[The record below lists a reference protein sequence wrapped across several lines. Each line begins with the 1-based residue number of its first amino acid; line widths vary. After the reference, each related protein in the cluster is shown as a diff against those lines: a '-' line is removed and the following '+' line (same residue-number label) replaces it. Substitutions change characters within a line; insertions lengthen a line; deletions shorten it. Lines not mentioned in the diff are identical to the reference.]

1 MLLQQGMA
9 GRTSNKDTQ
18 VLACSTPRATVD
30 ASGWENRVRG
40 KERTRN
46 PAEERESNRLAVN
59 RKIRGRRRL
68 VGLLV
73 STSSNQCVLGT

>member
-46 PAEERESNRLAVN
+46 PAERESNRLAVN

>member
-18 VLACSTPRATVD
+18 VLPCSSLRATVD

-46 PAEERESNRLAVN
+46 PAGERNRLAVN

>member
-1 MLLQQGMA
+1 MLLQQGIA

-18 VLACSTPRATVD
+18 LLPCSTLD

-46 PAEERESNRLAVN
+46 PAGERNRLAVN
-59 RKIRGRRRL
+59 RKIRGRRRP
-68 VGLLV
+68 VGQLV